1 MLLGPQICV
10 TAHKPGFEPAVQL
23 LTVTERDHGETLLLR
38 IVMARST
45 GRLRIDCVV
54 MDVEGHVMPE
64 ATVTISKP
72 PPAAGRPAGGGFGE
86 NSIGVEEVKVDP
98 SSISG
103 DVVACGRS
111 DMQVP
116 VPSPTPHSTK
126 SVKF

>member
-72 PPAAGRPAGGGFGE
+72 PPAAGR
-86 NSIGVEEVKVDP
+86 V
-98 SSISG
+98 
-103 DVVACGRS
+103 GRS
-111 DMQVP
+111 GIRG
-116 VPSPTPHSTK
+116 
-126 SVKF
+126 SVITLLRIASRAMRPEDERGSA